1 MVVHSLPNIRV
12 FFTGGIPV
20 TSRKSTGTLPE
31 PYVIHYPRIVAVADA
46 SGKNVELVEF
56 FDCTGGAMWSKHHY
70 AQSPLVQ
77 EVRYVGPA
85 MRYLLKTGTVD
96 LALEGSRFPAGISS
110 CMVDDREITVTY
122 IGMGGGGVGAA
133 ACRSDAAG
141 VLRSRCDPAGGGK
154 VAGATI
160 WLSRMKRVL
169 VGVDDTDT
177 PEEGATWTLVHNIAR
192 AVEDEHSIY
201 LSHTIVQLFP
211 VPYRT
216 KNCVALVAEFASDDP
231 EGLIARFRDLLEKY
245 TLSPRTGMAVYTG
258 FSPSADLL
266 AYGWKVKR
274 GEVEA
279 GLLESIRDP
288 DLRLIMKGRGIVGAV
303 AAIPFFTRYREAL
316 ELCSGK
322 N

>member
-1 MVVHSLPNIRV
+1 MTLQKLSDSS
-12 FFTGGIPV
+12 GIL
-20 TSRKSTGTLPE
+20 SE
-31 PYVIHYPRIVAVADA
+31 PYIIHYPRIVAVADSA
-46 SGKNVELVEF
+46 GREAELIEF
-56 FDCTGGAMWSKHHY
+56 FDCTGGAMWSGRHY

-77 EVRYVGPA
+77 DVRCVGSS
-85 MRYLLKTGTVD
+85 MRYLLKTGTAD

-110 CMVDDREITVTY
+110 CLVNSREIAITY

-141 VLRSRCDPAGGGK
+141 VLRSRSDPAGGGK
-154 VAGATI
+154 IAGATI
-160 WLSRMKRVL
+160 WLPRMQRL
-169 VGVDDTDT
+169 LIGVDDTDT

-192 AVEDEHSIY
+192 AVEDEHTIY

-216 KNCVALVAEFASDDP
+216 KNCVALAAEFATDDP
-231 EGLIARFRDLLEKY
+231 DGLAARFRQFLEKY
-245 TLSPRTGMAVYTG
+245 TLSNKTGMAVYTG
-258 FSPSADLL
+258 FHPSEELL
-266 AYGWKVKR
+266 AYGRKVKR

-288 DLRLIMKGRGIVGAV
+288 ELRLIMKGRGVVGAV
-303 AAIPFFTRYREAL
+303 AALPFYTRYEEAL
-316 ELCSGK
+316 ELCTGK